1 MEKIKIPQIFLN
13 IFLILIIAAYAFIF
27 NSLVGRVDK
36 NELNIDRV
44 NPVLLQIQTDLS
56 AIKTNLEWLMK
67 NK

>member
-13 IFLILIIAAYAFIF
+13 IFFILIIAAYAFIF